1 MRIKIRGG
9 TASSGEPSLCL
20 TCRFATV
27 VKGASLRDEIV
38 ECSRL
43 SYGRNRITF
52 PVTVCTEYSDRRQPS
67 LRAMEEIAW
76 VLRSDSK
83 KKDIG
88 FVKRT
93 ELTRRE
99 TYKAADCDPVSVVRR
114 LRARVGRYAWTADR
128 PRARHGEGVHREA
141 RGLT

>member
-9 TASSGEPSLCL
+9 TASNGEPSLCL

-38 ECSRL
+38 ECSQL

-52 PVTVCTEYSDRRQPS
+52 PVTVCTEDSDRRQPS

-76 VLRSDSK
+76 VLRSDPK
-83 KKDIG
+83 KNEVG

-93 ELTRRE
+93 QRTRRE
-99 TYKAADCDPVSVVRR
+99 RFELDDDEVSREDVSRTASTRPTSCNRPLDVLVRCC
-114 LRARVGRYAWTADR
+114 G
-128 PRARHGEGVHREA
+128 
-141 RGLT
+141 

>member
-9 TASSGEPSLCL
+9 TASNGEPTLCL
-20 TCRFATV
+20 TCRFATI

-38 ECSRL
+38 ECSQL

-52 PVTVCTEYSDRRQPS
+52 PVTLCTEYSDRRQPS

-76 VLRSDSK
+76 VLRSDPK
-83 KKDIG
+83 KNAIG

-93 ELTRRE
+93 EMTRRE
-99 TYKAADCDPVSVVRR
+99 RFVLDDDE
-114 LRARVGRYAWTADR
+114 LLQ
-128 PRARHGEGVHREA
+128 EQE
-141 RGLT
+141 

>member
-9 TASSGEPSLCL
+9 TASNGEPSLCL

-38 ECSRL
+38 ECSQL

-76 VLRSDSK
+76 VLRSDPK
-83 KKDIG
+83 KNTIG

-99 TYKAADCDPVSVVRR
+99 RFVLDDDELPQDAV
-114 LRARVGRYAWTADR
+114 
-128 PRARHGEGVHREA
+128 
-141 RGLT
+141 